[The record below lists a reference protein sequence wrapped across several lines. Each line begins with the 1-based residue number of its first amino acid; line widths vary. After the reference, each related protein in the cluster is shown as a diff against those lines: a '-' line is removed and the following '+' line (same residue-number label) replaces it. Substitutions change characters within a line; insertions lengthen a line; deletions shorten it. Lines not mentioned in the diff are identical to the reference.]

1 MVGVGL
7 LPTSQHRIAVHAG
20 QAEAARRV
28 LSTALIEG
36 EKLVGVEGVEDLGG
50 TRRKPRDYGVMGAY
64 ARALTFSLGVLGVA
78 FGLFLLLRA

>member
-7 LPTSQHRIAVHAG
+7 LPTSEHRVAVHAD

-28 LSTALIEG
+28 LSTALVEG
-36 EKLVGVEGVEDLGG
+36 EALVGVEGVEDLGG
-50 TRRKPRDYGVMGAY
+50 ARRTPRNYGVIGAY

-78 FGLFLLLRA
+78 FGVFLLLRA